1 MPINTKLDQAFSFQE
16 AALRL
21 RAERQTLLAANIAN
35 ADTPNYKARDFDFNV
50 ALKSAVQVKDLLN
63 NSANLGANGQG
74 LGLAQGHSSLGNLSH
89 ALSKNLNASK
99 TNAQHMQPT
108 NTDGASL
115 AAGEV
120 KYRGIIQGSVD
131 GNTVDMDME
140 RNLFADN
147 ALRYEASV
155 NMINGQIKKM
165 LTAIQGQ

>member
-16 AALRL
+16 SALRL

-35 ADTPNYKARDFDFNV
+35 ADTPNYKARDFDFNS
-50 ALKSAVQVKDLLN
+50 ALKKAVQGN
-63 NSANLGANGQG
+63 GMANASANLTANAKG
-74 LGLAQGHSSLGNLSH
+74 LSMAQSKASFGNLSN
-89 ALSKNLNASK
+89 ALSKNLNASV
-99 TNAQHMQPT
+99 TSQQHMQAA
-108 NTDGASL
+108 NTSGAPL
-115 AAGEV
+115 TAGDV
-120 KYRGIIQGSVD
+120 QYRGIIQGSVD

>member
-1 MPINTKLDQAFSFQE
+1 MPINNKLDQAFSFQE
-16 AALRL
+16 SALRL

-35 ADTPNYKARDFDFNV
+35 ADTPNYKARDFDFNQ
-50 ALKSAVQVKDLLN
+50 ALKKAVQGN
-63 NSANLGANGQG
+63 GMANASANVATNASG
-74 LGLAQGHSSLGNLSH
+74 LSLAQSQSSLGNLSN
-89 ALSKNLNASK
+89 ALSKNLNASM
-99 TNAQHMQPT
+99 TNQQHMQAA
-108 NTDGASL
+108 N
-115 AAGEV
+115 AAGAPLTAGDV
-120 KYRGIIQGSVD
+120 QYRGIIQGSVD